1 MKKINIIT
9 RAWLVLGFVAVMVAP
24 FTQTAIAAGTITT
37 ASDTMST
44 VAPSVGANHEIKFG
58 SPTGIAAGQT
68 VTYTFPAGFV
78 MGSVAFGDI
87 DFATGNSNVCSSATY
102 TEQTLAATASGT
114 TWGAAV
120 SGQVLT
126 ITSGSGTSAA
136 GNCIRLRVGTN
147 AVTGATGV
155 NQITN
160 PTAGSY
166 AITIGGTFTDSGTI
180 TVNIVANTVTV
191 SSTVG
196 QTMSFSLG
204 ATSLALGVLSSSAA
218 VTGSHTFTVATN
230 AGSGMAT
237 TVTGTTLTSGANTIA
252 ACSTGCTS
260 TPGTPQFG
268 INLVANTTPVVGA
281 NVTGTAPVAS
291 AATGY
296 STANNF
302 RFVSGETIASSATA
316 INSSVFT
323 VSYLTNI
330 AGSTAAGSY
339 TTTLTYTATATF

>member
-120 SGQVLT
+120 
-126 ITSGSGTSAA
+126 
-136 GNCIRLRVGTN
+136 
-147 AVTGATGV
+147 
-155 NQITN
+155 
-160 PTAGSY
+160 
-166 AITIGGTFTDSGTI
+166 
-180 TVNIVANTVTV
+180 
-191 SSTVG
+191 
-196 QTMSFSLG
+196 
-204 ATSLALGVLSSSAA
+204 
-218 VTGSHTFTVATN
+218 
-230 AGSGMAT
+230 
-237 TVTGTTLTSGANTIA
+237 
-252 ACSTGCTS
+252 
-260 TPGTPQFG
+260 
-268 INLVANTTPVVGA
+268 
-281 NVTGTAPVAS
+281 
-291 AATGY
+291 
-296 STANNF
+296 
-302 RFVSGETIASSATA
+302 
-316 INSSVFT
+316 
-323 VSYLTNI
+323 
-330 AGSTAAGSY
+330 
-339 TTTLTYTATATF
+339 